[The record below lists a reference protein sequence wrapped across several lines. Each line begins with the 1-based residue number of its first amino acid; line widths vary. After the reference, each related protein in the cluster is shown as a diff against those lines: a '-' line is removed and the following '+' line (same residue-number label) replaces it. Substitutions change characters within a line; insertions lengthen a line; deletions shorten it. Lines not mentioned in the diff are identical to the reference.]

1 MCLGIPGRIVE
12 IWDEPSGARMA
23 HVEYPVEAPVS
34 GAPAVTELRRLCL
47 AYLPDLQVGDY
58 TIAHAGF
65 ALTRIEEESAR
76 MTIATMAGYGVFGD
90 DGVGHD
96 PVAS

>member
-23 HVEYPVEAPVS
+23 NVEFPGQV
-34 GAPAVTELRRLCL
+34 RRLCL
-47 AYLPDLQVGDY
+47 AYLPDLQVGEY

-65 ALTRIEEESAR
+65 ALTRLDAATAR
-76 MTIATMAGYGVFGD
+76 TTLETMTEYGVFGD
-90 DGVGHD
+90 
-96 PVAS
+96 PAATP

>member
-23 HVEYPVEAPVS
+23 HVEFATDAS
-34 GAPAVTELRRLCL
+34 GGTEMRKLCL
-47 AYLPDLQVGDY
+47 AYLPDMQIGEY

-65 ALTRIEEESAR
+65 ALTRIEAATALI
-76 MTIATMAGYGVFGD
+76 TISTMSEYGIFD
-90 DGVGHD
+90 DEQAVL
-96 PVAS
+96 S